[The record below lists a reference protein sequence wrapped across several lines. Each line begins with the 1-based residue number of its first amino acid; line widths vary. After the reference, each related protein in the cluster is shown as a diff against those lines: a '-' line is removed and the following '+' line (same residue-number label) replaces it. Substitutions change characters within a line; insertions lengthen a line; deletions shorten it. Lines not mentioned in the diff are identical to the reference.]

1 MKENNYNPQPI
12 NVSDV
17 VLTDDV
23 NELLEKLARNT
34 HEVWS
39 RSRIDQGW
47 TWGPVRND
55 ELKQHPDLVPYEQ
68 LTEEEKQYDR
78 DTARN
83 TLLLIT
89 KLGYEIKKKE

>member
-23 NELLEKLARNT
+23 KELLEKLARNT
-34 HEVWS
+34 HEVWA
-39 RSRIDQGW
+39 RGRIDHGW

-68 LTEEEKQYDR
+68 LTEGEKQYDR
-78 DTARN
+78 DTARS

-89 KLGYEIKKKE
+89 KLGYEIKKR